1 MLSAMTWRH
10 CSAAR
15 LVSYRVRTHFMRT
28 SHSIDLLDTVAG
40 LGQWTVQGL
49 LELARKGTLND
60 QFPELKPLT
69 IREMLDQCWKGK

>member
-1 MLSAMTWRH
+1 
-10 CSAAR
+10 
-15 LVSYRVRTHFMRT
+15 MRT
-28 SHSIDLLDTVAG
+28 SHSIDLLDTVAV